1 MMPVSTPCNAIV
13 YGTNRVPLGAMMKA
27 GILLDFAGAIVVTS
41 VVVLLVPLIFRGYMP
56 G

>member
-1 MMPVSTPCNAIV
+1 V
-13 YGTNRVPLGAMMKA
+13 
-27 GILLDFAGAIVVTS
+27 LLDLAGAIVVTT